1 MAAAPLLDG
10 TVAVV
15 SGVGRGLGL
24 HTCLALTD
32 HGASVVAGDVDAS
45 ALDGL
50 TAAAGDAVT
59 TVVTDIRDP
68 SQCARLCDEA
78 VARHGRID
86 LLVNDA
92 YHPGDFRQFLDA
104 DLEVWRQAAEVNYL
118 GTMQMTRAALGHM
131 VPRGEGRIVM
141 VASQGVEWIQPG
153 YGSYTATKAA
163 VAHLVRLLAIELG
176 PKGIRVNGVFPG
188 PIWGPALQEHLA
200 GLAAG
205 RGVPLETVYEEWA
218 ADVPLR
224 HLLSPEEIA
233 GSIVFLA
240 SGLATW
246 ITGQALYV
254 NGGHWLH

>member
-1 MAAAPLLDG
+1 MTAAPLLEG

-24 HTCLALTD
+24 HTCLSLAD
-32 HGASVVAGDVDAS
+32 HGARIVAGDVDAS
-45 ALDGL
+45 ALDAL
-50 TAAAGDAVT
+50 TATAGEAVT
-59 TVVTDIRDP
+59 TVVTDIRDR
-68 SQCARLCDEA
+68 SQCDRLCDEA

-92 YHPGDFRQFLDA
+92 YHPGDFLQFIDA
-104 DLEVWRQAAEVNYL
+104 DLDVWRQAADVNYL
-118 GTMQMTRAALGHM
+118 GTMQMTRAALAHM

-141 VASQGVEWIQPG
+141 VVSQGVEWIQPG
-153 YGSYTATKAA
+153 YGAYTATKAA
-163 VAHLVRLLAIELG
+163 VAHLVRLLATELG

-188 PIWGPALQEHLA
+188 PIWGPALQGHLA
-200 GLAAG
+200 DLARQ
-205 RGVPLETVYEEWA
+205 RGVPVEAVYDEWA

-224 HLLSPEEIA
+224 HLLTPAEIA

-240 SGLATW
+240 SELSTW

-254 NGGHWLH
+254 NGGHWMH